1 MGGLISKVKKK
12 KLSIINIIYNFCTM
26 YDYYNKSEITQYISN
41 SDETFEKEKKNEV
54 VIDIWYFPFLIS
66 FIEIIAIFIMYS
78 SVKCLTL

>member
-1 MGGLISKVKKK
+1 
-12 KLSIINIIYNFCTM
+12 M